1 MTPQEVQEA
10 TLDLLLSKQI
20 ETAVKN
26 EHLEADKQIEET
38 DAYKEAALHM
48 MQPGGAEKA
57 TRYMELIPHPAHKI
71 AKNLMNKDWL
81 ADAKKVLFDNSGV
94 KKIATMTREAV
105 GKVISNEVEFT
116 KNFYLQDYGQKGE
129 VKGEVKDEKMLV
141 NDVAVKQIVNS
152 LG

>member
-10 TLDLLLSKQI
+10 TFDLLLSKQI

-94 KKIATMTREAV
+94 KK
-105 GKVISNEVEFT
+105 
-116 KNFYLQDYGQKGE
+116 L
-129 VKGEVKDEKMLV
+129 LP
-141 NDVAVKQIVNS
+141 
-152 LG
+152 